1 MHDGSRSL
9 NGYITLF
16 AAGCDSR
23 SGDEV
28 MSLDVSCVRR
38 AADQAGQYRDR
49 GDGRRHSIDSADHSR
64 WYVVETRTRYDHDQ
78 YCP

>member
-28 MSLDVSCVRR
+28 MSLDVSCV
-38 AADQAGQYRDR
+38 
-49 GDGRRHSIDSADHSR
+49 
-64 WYVVETRTRYDHDQ
+64 
-78 YCP
+78 